1 MLKNTDDTNFMKDLN
16 SGAVINTN
24 VAAYKMHKLQRETE
38 QTSTSI
44 KNDVDNLKQD
54 MSDIKKMLEILI
66 QRDSN
71 GTINS

>member
-1 MLKNTDDTNFMKDLN
+1 MLKKTDDTNFMKDLA

-24 VAAYKMHKLQRETE
+24 IAAYKMHRLQRENE

-44 KNDVDNLKQD
+44 KTEVENLKQD

-71 GTINS
+71 GTNNS

>member
-1 MLKNTDDTNFMKDLN
+1 MLKKTEDVNFMKDLD

-24 VAAYKMHKLQRETE
+24 IAAYKMHKLQRETE
-38 QTSTSI
+38 QSSTSI
-44 KNDVDNLKQD
+44 KTEVENLKQD

-71 GTINS
+71 GTNNS

>member
-1 MLKNTDDTNFMKDLN
+1 MLKKTEDVNFMKDLD

-24 VAAYKMHKLQRETE
+24 IAAYKMHKLQRETE
-38 QTSTSI
+38 QSSNSLKTE
-44 KNDVDNLKQD
+44 VENLKQD

-71 GTINS
+71 GTNNS

>member
-1 MLKNTDDTNFMKDLN
+1 MLKKTDDTNFMKDPA
-16 SGAVINTN
+16 SGAIINTN
-24 VAAYKMHKLQRETE
+24 IAAYKMHRLQRENE

-44 KNDVDNLKQD
+44 KTEVDNLKQD

-71 GTINS
+71 GTNNS

>member
-44 KNDVDNLKQD
+44 KNDVENLKQD